1 MLYAFSLKN
10 LYLLIIERCVT
21 GIFGG
26 FLLGV
31 RSVTGLA
38 FYDWETLE
46 LVRRI
51 EIQPRHVFWSES
63 GELVCLAT
71 EESYFILKYDSSVVA
86 RAHESKEGLTED
98 GVEEAFTVS
107 LILLNDV
114 ELNIVLFEHPS
125 KISNKMKCYILC
137 IPIFCS
143 KIENINF
150 YIFHTLH
157 SYRCK
162 IIVHETSFT

>member
-1 MLYAFSLKN
+1 M
-10 LYLLIIERCVT
+10 
-21 GIFGG
+21 
-26 FLLGV
+26 GV

-71 EESYFILKYDSSVVA
+71 EESYFILKYDSNVVA

-114 ELNIVLFEHPS
+114 ELNTVLFVHPS
-125 KISNKMKCYILC
+125 KMSKTKLNAVFHPL
-137 IPIFCS
+137 FCAS
-143 KIENINF
+143 QFFVQKLRI
-150 YIFHTLH
+150 
-157 SYRCK
+157 
-162 IIVHETSFT
+162 

>member
-1 MLYAFSLKN
+1 M
-10 LYLLIIERCVT
+10 
-21 GIFGG
+21 
-26 FLLGV
+26 GV

-71 EESYFILKYDSSVVA
+71 EESYFILKYDSNVVA

-107 LILLNDV
+107 LIVLNDV
-114 ELNIVLFEHPS
+114 ELNTVLFEHPS
-125 KISNKMKCYILC
+125 KIQTQNEMLYCILY
-137 IPIFCS
+137 F
-143 KIENINF
+143 
-150 YIFHTLH
+150 
-157 SYRCK
+157 
-162 IIVHETSFT
+162 VHPYFLFKN

>member
-1 MLYAFSLKN
+1 
-10 LYLLIIERCVT
+10 
-21 GIFGG
+21 
-26 FLLGV
+26 
-31 RSVTGLA
+31 VTGLA

-71 EESYFILKYDSSVVA
+71 EESYFILKYDSNVVA

-114 ELNIVLFEHPS
+114 ELNTVLFVHSS
-125 KISNKMKCYILC
+125 KMSDTNISRCNTQSKLEDCIWHIIHLLLCLMCLIYLILIDVTISPVQGNVVLYISHSSCCFLL
-137 IPIFCS
+137 
-143 KIENINF
+143 
-150 YIFHTLH
+150 HTTTL
-157 SYRCK
+157 
-162 IIVHETSFT
+162 

>member
-1 MLYAFSLKN
+1 MGYAPC
-10 LYLLIIERCVT
+10 LIMHILCTLCKECIINIDGFVT

-31 RSVTGLA
+31 RSGTGLA

-51 EIQPRHVFWSES
+51 DIQPRHVFWSES

-86 RAHESKEGLTED
+86 RAHETKEGLTED
-98 GVEEAFTVS
+98 GIEEAFNVS
-107 LILLNDV
+107 LLLFDDV
-114 ELNIVLFEHPS
+114 EPSIVYC
-125 KISNKMKCYILC
+125 NKYNLA
-137 IPIFCS
+137 
-143 KIENINF
+143 N
-150 YIFHTLH
+150 
-157 SYRCK
+157 
-162 IIVHETSFT
+162 

>member
-1 MLYAFSLKN
+1 VYSNINGF
-10 LYLLIIERCVT
+10 VT

-71 EESYFILKYDSSVVA
+71 EESYFILKYDSSVVS
-86 RAHESKEGLTED
+86 RAHETKEGFTED
-98 GVEEAFTVS
+98 GVEDAFTVS
-107 LILLNDV
+107 LLLLDGT
-114 ELNIVLFEHPS
+114 EPRS
-125 KISNKMKCYILC
+125 G
-137 IPIFCS
+137 
-143 KIENINF
+143 
-150 YIFHTLH
+150 
-157 SYRCK
+157 
-162 IIVHETSFT
+162 

>member
-1 MLYAFSLKN
+1 MHSLQRMIV
-10 LYLLIIERCVT
+10 IIKIIIDWFVV

-51 EIQPRHVFWSES
+51 EIQPRHVFWSEN

-86 RAHESKEGLTED
+86 QAHETKEGLTED
-98 GVEEAFTVS
+98 GVEDAFTVS
-107 LILLNDV
+107 LLFLDDI
-114 ELNIVLFEHPS
+114 EPKTGSVL
-125 KISNKMKCYILC
+125 ML
-137 IPIFCS
+137 
-143 KIENINF
+143 
-150 YIFHTLH
+150 
-157 SYRCK
+157 
-162 IIVHETSFT
+162 

>member
-1 MLYAFSLKN
+1 
-10 LYLLIIERCVT
+10 
-21 GIFGG
+21 
-26 FLLGV
+26 V

-71 EESYFILKYDSSVVA
+71 EESYFILKYDSTVVA
-86 RAHESKEGLTED
+86 RAQESKEGLTED

-107 LILLNDV
+107 LILLSDV
-114 ELNIVLFEHPS
+114 ELNTVLFEHPS
-125 KISNKMKCYILC
+125 KISNTKRNSVYH
-137 IPIFCS
+137 PVFCAYLFF
-143 KIENINF
+143 IQE
-150 YIFHTLH
+150 L
-157 SYRCK
+157 R
-162 IIVHETSFT
+162 VV

>member
-1 MLYAFSLKN
+1 MNWLCL
-10 LYLLIIERCVT
+10 V

-38 FYDWETLE
+38 FYDWETLG

-71 EESYFILKYDSSVVA
+71 EDSYFILRHNSSIVATA
-86 RAHESKEGLTED
+86 RAKPDSGLLSED
-98 GVEEAFTVS
+98 GIEDAFEV
-107 LILLNDV
+107 
-114 ELNIVLFEHPS
+114 
-125 KISNKMKCYILC
+125 
-137 IPIFCS
+137 
-143 KIENINF
+143 
-150 YIFHTLH
+150 
-157 SYRCK
+157 
-162 IIVHETSFT
+162 

>member
-1 MLYAFSLKN
+1 LKN
-10 LYLLIIERCVT
+10 LYLLIIDWCVT

-114 ELNIVLFEHPS
+114 ELNTVLFEHPS
-125 KISNKMKCYILC
+125 KISNTK
-137 IPIFCS
+137 
-143 KIENINF
+143 
-150 YIFHTLH
+150 
-157 SYRCK
+157 
-162 IIVHETSFT
+162 

>member
-1 MLYAFSLKN
+1 M
-10 LYLLIIERCVT
+10 
-21 GIFGG
+21 
-26 FLLGV
+26 GV

-38 FYDWETLE
+38 FYDWETLD

-71 EESYFILKYDSSVVA
+71 EESYFILKYDSNVVA

-107 LILLNDV
+107 LILCGNQYCTVGTPLQ
-114 ELNIVLFEHPS
+114 NIKH
-125 KISNKMKCYILC
+125 KMKWCVSSCILC
-137 IPIFCS
+137 FPIFCS

-150 YIFHTLH
+150 NILHTFH
-157 SYRCK
+157 SY
-162 IIVHETSFT
+162 